1 MASDKDIW
9 LQLTSE
15 ESLEPDPPICDPHH
29 HLWDR
34 PDSPDSPGSRYLL
47 NDLVQDIGGGHNI
60 KTVFIDCRAMYR
72 ADGPPEMK
80 PIGETEFVQGIAAQ
94 SASGQ
99 YGTMRVATGIVSHAD
114 LRLGTK
120 VS

>member
-1 MASDKDIW
+1 
-9 LQLTSE
+9 
-15 ESLEPDPPICDPHH
+15 
-29 HLWDR
+29 
-34 PDSPDSPGSRYLL
+34 
-47 NDLVQDIGGGHNI
+47 
-60 KTVFIDCRAMYR
+60 MYR